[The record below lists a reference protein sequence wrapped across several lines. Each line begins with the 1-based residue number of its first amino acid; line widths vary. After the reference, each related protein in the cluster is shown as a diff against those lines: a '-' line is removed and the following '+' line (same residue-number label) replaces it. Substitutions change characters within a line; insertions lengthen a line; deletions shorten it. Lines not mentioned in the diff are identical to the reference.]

1 VHYAGY
7 RYFGWRIAH
16 HRRQQYTAER
26 VTEGV
31 TIATLER
38 LHDDLGVARGD
49 VLNFDNARL

>member
-49 VLNFDNARL
+49 VLNFDNAGL